1 MDKHFRTMIV
11 SALRCCSIIWTVMV
25 IASLV
30 SCKQGHI
37 PNKDMPELRN
47 DTGVN
52 IVLTFDPDSANGG
65 FWENPAKPEEKSVE
79 PKKLVGKKAGDPL
92 LFSFKPQHETKVFNG
107 WNTAGGSLPEKV
119 PQVSTVYKAVW
130 RALNQG
136 EAFYTVVHL
145 LENADDAGFTPVAS
159 EKRAGV
165 TGSKPTADANIY
177 EGFTY
182 AADIS
187 SLPAEIA
194 ADGTT
199 KIEFKYKRNEVTLTF
214 DLDGGTT
221 ETALT
226 GGNSLTGKWDAKLSL
241 KTPTKQDMA
250 FNGWNTVGGK
260 LPERF
265 PKVSTSYKA
274 LWRDSNAPAP
284 SPSPSP
290 AADNLVKN
298 ATFAETEAAPS
309 NYSAYW
315 DGGQSPKNWNTWVVN
330 TQGAHDG
337 ITFKTADKTFTIA
350 TGATALKNGGIQHTI
365 TLPDTAAGIKYKL
378 KTKIK
383 AVSGSGA
390 GGAALVK
397 LQTKWLIS
405 FTGDDKDFECL
416 ITVKEGNKIS
426 FKDKDGHDQEVA
438 LTGSGNNQIKIELFG
453 SNLKNKT
460 VSFSDISL
468 TKEAAGEQAAP
479 PPSEPPPSQP
489 PTPSPNTET
498 ASYTVEHW
506 QENAADSGFTKYD
519 ADTEAKNGKVGDA
532 PESTP
537 KTYAGF
543 TYDAD
548 SSSIPAKI
556 EASGT
561 VVQLKYKRKQ
571 VTLTFKLDG
580 GSTTTP
586 LNPESTL
593 TGKYGAPL
601 TVEVPTKAGHTCTGW
616 KTSGGTIVSALP
628 GTFPPNEETY
638 TAQWEVANLVKNA
651 DFAETEAASGAFSAY
666 WDGGPSPVSWMTV
679 AKEPLIQGVSFKA
692 ENEIFS
698 ITVKDSPLEL
708 GILQQSISLPD
719 LKTDSVY
726 RLKIKMEMKKNND
739 ASSYGG
745 AGIVKLYNQ
754 ELLKKYSGSNSLN
767 CKIVVKSSTELEIT
781 IEGGISKTVTI
792 PAEERKRTLQL
803 MVYKLKGYVVSF
815 SNISLIKEE

>member
-52 IVLTFDPDSANGG
+52 IVLTFDPNGG
-65 FWENPAKPEEKSVE
+65 FWENPAQPEEKSVE
-79 PKKLVGKKAGDPL
+79 PKKLVGKKAGEPL
-92 LFSFKPQHETKVFNG
+92 LFSPKPQHETKVFNG

-130 RALNQG
+130 RALNKG

-159 EKRAGV
+159 EKRAGL

-274 LWRDSNAPAP
+274 LWRDSKAPAP

-315 DGGQSPKNWNTWVVN
+315 DGGQSPKDWKAWVVN

-337 ITFKTADKTFTIA
+337 ITFKTVDKTFTIA
-350 TGATALKNGGIQHTI
+350 TGATALKNGGIQQTI
-365 TLPDTAAGIKYKL
+365 TLPDTTAGTKYRL
-378 KTKIK
+378 KAKIK
-383 AVSGSGA
+383 AVSQSGA

-397 LQTKWLIS
+397 LQNKWLIS
-405 FTGDDKDFECL
+405 FTGADKDFECL
-416 ITVKEGNKIS
+416 ITVSAGNKIA
-426 FKDKDGHDQEVA
+426 FKDKDGDQEVA
-438 LTGSGNNQIKIELFG
+438 LTGSGKDQIKIELFG

-468 TKEAAGEQAAP
+468 TKEVAGEQAAP

-489 PTPSPNTET
+489 PTPPPSSNTET

-548 SSSIPAKI
+548 SSTIPPKI

-561 VVQLKYKRKQ
+561 VVKLKYKRKQ
-571 VTLTFKLDG
+571 VTLTFYLDG
-580 GSTTTP
+580 GSTTTQ
-586 LNPESTL
+586 LNTGTL
-593 TGKYGAPL
+593 TGKYGTVL
-601 TVEVPTKAGHTCTGW
+601 TVAVPTKAGHTCTGW
-616 KTSGGTIVSALP
+616 KTSGGTVEPALP

-651 DFAETEAASGAFSAY
+651 DFAETEKITNTYWGSNPSPKEWITWTSVADTAGVHFKVENKEFSIMAGNTTLANGGIQQTITLPDTAAGTKYRLKAKIKAVSGSGA
-666 WDGGPSPVSWMTV
+666 GGAALVKLQNKW
-679 AKEPLIQGVSFKA
+679 LINFTGADKDF
-692 ENEIFS
+692 ECL
-698 ITVKDSPLEL
+698 ITVKEGNKIAFKDKEEALTGSDKNQIKIEL
-708 GILQQSISLPD
+708 FGYN
-719 LKTDSVY
+719 LK
-726 RLKIKMEMKKNND
+726 N
-739 ASSYGG
+739 
-745 AGIVKLYNQ
+745 
-754 ELLKKYSGSNSLN
+754 
-767 CKIVVKSSTELEIT
+767 
-781 IEGGISKTVTI
+781 KT
-792 PAEERKRTLQL
+792 
-803 MVYKLKGYVVSF
+803 VSF

>member
-1 MDKHFRTMIV
+1 MEKHFRTMIV
-11 SALRCCSIIWTVMV
+11 SALQCCSIIWTVMV

-52 IVLTFDPDSANGG
+52 IVLTFDPDSDNGG

-79 PKKLVGKKAGDPL
+79 PKKLVGKKAGEPL

-130 RALNQG
+130 RALNKG

-145 LENADDAGFTPVAS
+145 LENADDVGFTPVAS
-159 EKRAGV
+159 EKRAGL

-214 DLDGGTT
+214 DLDGGST

-226 GGNSLTGKWDAKLSL
+226 GGNSLTGKWDAKISL

-298 ATFAETEAAPS
+298 ATFAETEAAS
-309 NYSAYW
+309 GTFSAYW
-315 DGGQSPKNWNTWVVN
+315 STTMSPKGWTTWAKEANIAGV
-330 TQGAHDG
+330 H
-337 ITFKTADKTFTIA
+337 FKTENNAFLVTAGSTKIQDKAGLFQVIELSDITA
-350 TGATALKNGGIQHTI
+350 GATYTLTVTI
-365 TLPDTAAGIKYKL
+365 NVTTNKVEG
-378 KTKIK
+378 
-383 AVSGSGA
+383 GA
-390 GGAALVK
+390 GGALVRIGTIPLWTKYSGNKTYTAKLTVTAEGKVSFENDKNPPQTVMAALSGKDKNQVK
-397 LQTKWLIS
+397 L
-405 FTGDDKDFECL
+405 ECFAY
-416 ITVKEGNKIS
+416 G
-426 FKDKDGHDQEVA
+426 
-438 LTGSGNNQIKIELFG
+438 
-453 SNLKNKT
+453 LKAGT

-479 PPSEPPPSQP
+479 TPSEPSTPQP
-489 PTPSPNTET
+489 PTPPPSPNTET

-519 ADTEAKNGKVGDA
+519 ADTESKNGKIGEA
-532 PESTP
+532 PEATP

-561 VVQLKYKRKQ
+561 VVKLKYKRKQ
-571 VTLTFKLDG
+571 VKLTFVLG
-580 GSTTTP
+580 EGATTTTV
-586 LNPESTL
+586 LESGNTL
-593 TGKYGAPL
+593 TGKYGALL
-601 TVEVPTKAGHTCTGW
+601 TVAVPTKAGHTCTGW

-628 GTFPPNEETY
+628 GTFPSNAETY
-638 TAQWEVANLVKNA
+638 TAQWKVANLVKNA
-651 DFAETEAASGAFSAY
+651 TFAETEAASGTFSAY
-666 WDGGPSPVSWMTV
+666 WDGGQSPKDWKAWV
-679 AKEPLIQGVSFKA
+679 AGNQGAHDGITFKTADKTFTIATGATALKNGGIQQPITLETGVHYTLSV
-692 ENEIFS
+692 
-698 ITVKDSPLEL
+698 TVKLTNASGGTPKGGCEVKFCDKTEIKYGGTHTITFDVVGTASAKLEL
-708 GILQQSISLPD
+708 LAKGLQN
-719 LKTDSVY
+719 
-726 RLKIKMEMKKNND
+726 KKVEFS
-739 ASSYGG
+739 A
-745 AGIVKLYNQ
+745 ITLT
-754 ELLKKYSGSNSLN
+754 KK
-767 CKIVVKSSTELEIT
+767 
-781 IEGGISKTVTI
+781 
-792 PAEERKRTLQL
+792 
-803 MVYKLKGYVVSF
+803 
-815 SNISLIKEE
+815 

>member
-52 IVLTFDPDSANGG
+52 IVLTFDPDSDNGG

-79 PKKLVGKKAGDPL
+79 PKKLVGKKAGEPL

-130 RALNQG
+130 RALNKG

-159 EKRAGV
+159 EKRAGL

-214 DLDGGTT
+214 DLDGGST

-226 GGNSLTGKWDAKLSL
+226 GGNSLTGKWDAKISL

-284 SPSPSP
+284 SPSP

-330 TQGAHDG
+330 TQGTHDG

-365 TLPDTAAGIKYKL
+365 TLPDTAAGTKYKL

-405 FTGDDKDFECL
+405 FTGADKDFECL
-416 ITVKEGNKIS
+416 ITVKEGNKIA
-426 FKDKDGHDQEVA
+426 FEDKDGHDQEVA
-438 LTGSGNNQIKIELFG
+438 LTGSVNNQIKIELFG

-468 TKEAAGEQAAP
+468 TKESAGGQAAP
-479 PPSEPPPSQP
+479 TPSEPSTPQP
-489 PTPSPNTET
+489 PTPPPSPNTET

-519 ADTEAKNGKVGDA
+519 ADTESKNGKIGDA
-532 PESTP
+532 PEVMS
-537 KTYAGF
+537 KEYEGF
-543 TYDAD
+543 TYEV
-548 SSSIPAKI
+548 SISTIPAKI

-561 VVQLKYKRKQ
+561 VVKLKYKRKQ
-571 VTLTFKLDG
+571 VTLTFVLG
-580 GSTTTP
+580 EGATTTTA
-586 LNPESTL
+586 LESGSTL
-593 TGKYGAPL
+593 TRKYGAPL
-601 TVEVPTKAGHTCTGW
+601 TVADPTKAGHTFIGW
-616 KTSGGTIVSALP
+616 KTSGGTVVPALP
-628 GTFPPNEETY
+628 GTFPPNAETY
-638 TAQWEVANLVKNA
+638 TAQWKVANLVKNA
-651 DFAETEAASGAFSAY
+651 DFSKLTDDTSQFKGYWTDKKRTASWNTWAKASGIAGVVFTATDSKFTVQAGNTVFLNGGIQQPITLETGVHYTLSVTVKLTNASGGTPKGGCEVKFCDKTETKYGGTHTITFDVIGTASAKLELLAKGLQNKKVEFSA
-666 WDGGPSPVSWMTV
+666 
-679 AKEPLIQGVSFKA
+679 
-692 ENEIFS
+692 
-698 ITVKDSPLEL
+698 ITL
-708 GILQQSISLPD
+708 
-719 LKTDSVY
+719 T
-726 RLKIKMEMKKNND
+726 KK
-739 ASSYGG
+739 
-745 AGIVKLYNQ
+745 
-754 ELLKKYSGSNSLN
+754 
-767 CKIVVKSSTELEIT
+767 
-781 IEGGISKTVTI
+781 
-792 PAEERKRTLQL
+792 
-803 MVYKLKGYVVSF
+803 
-815 SNISLIKEE
+815 

>member
-1 MDKHFRTMIV
+1 MEKHFRTMIV
-11 SALRCCSIIWTVMV
+11 SALRCCSMIWTVMV

-52 IVLTFDPDSANGG
+52 IVLTFDPDSDNGG

-79 PKKLVGKKAGDPL
+79 PKKLVGKKAGEPL
-92 LFSFKPQHETKVFNG
+92 LFSLKPQHETKVFNG

-130 RALNQG
+130 RALNKG

-165 TGSKPTADANIY
+165 TGSKPTADANVY

-214 DLDGGTT
+214 DLDGGST

-290 AADNLVKN
+290 SPAADNLVKN

-315 DGGQSPKNWNTWVVN
+315 DGGQSPKNWNTWIVN

-350 TGATALKNGGIQHTI
+350 TGATAFKNGGIQQPITLETGVHYTLSVTVKLTNASGGTPKGGCEVKFCDKTEIKYGGTHTI
-365 TLPDTAAGIKYKL
+365 TFDVVGTASAKL
-378 KTKIK
+378 ELLAK
-383 AVSGSGA
+383 G
-390 GGAALVK
+390 
-397 LQTKWLIS
+397 LQNKKVEFS
-405 FTGDDKDFECL
+405 A
-416 ITVKEGNKIS
+416 IT
-426 FKDKDGHDQEVA
+426 
-438 LTGSGNNQIKIELFG
+438 
-453 SNLKNKT
+453 
-460 VSFSDISL
+460 L
-468 TKEAAGEQAAP
+468 TK
-479 PPSEPPPSQP
+479 
-489 PTPSPNTET
+489 
-498 ASYTVEHW
+498 
-506 QENAADSGFTKYD
+506 K
-519 ADTEAKNGKVGDA
+519 
-532 PESTP
+532 
-537 KTYAGF
+537 
-543 TYDAD
+543 
-548 SSSIPAKI
+548 
-556 EASGT
+556 
-561 VVQLKYKRKQ
+561 
-571 VTLTFKLDG
+571 
-580 GSTTTP
+580 
-586 LNPESTL
+586 
-593 TGKYGAPL
+593 
-601 TVEVPTKAGHTCTGW
+601 
-616 KTSGGTIVSALP
+616 
-628 GTFPPNEETY
+628 
-638 TAQWEVANLVKNA
+638 
-651 DFAETEAASGAFSAY
+651 
-666 WDGGPSPVSWMTV
+666 
-679 AKEPLIQGVSFKA
+679 
-692 ENEIFS
+692 
-698 ITVKDSPLEL
+698 
-708 GILQQSISLPD
+708 
-719 LKTDSVY
+719 
-726 RLKIKMEMKKNND
+726 
-739 ASSYGG
+739 
-745 AGIVKLYNQ
+745 
-754 ELLKKYSGSNSLN
+754 
-767 CKIVVKSSTELEIT
+767 
-781 IEGGISKTVTI
+781 
-792 PAEERKRTLQL
+792 
-803 MVYKLKGYVVSF
+803 
-815 SNISLIKEE
+815 

>member
-1 MDKHFRTMIV
+1 MEKHFRTMIV
-11 SALRCCSIIWTVMV
+11 SALRCCSMIWTVMV

-52 IVLTFDPDSANGG
+52 IVLTFDPDSDNGG

-79 PKKLVGKKAGDPL
+79 PKKLVGKKAGEPL
-92 LFSFKPQHETKVFNG
+92 LFSLKPQHETKVFNG

-130 RALNQG
+130 RALNKG

-165 TGSKPTADANIY
+165 TGSKPTADANVY

-214 DLDGGTT
+214 DLDGGST

-290 AADNLVKN
+290 SPAADNLVKN

-315 DGGQSPKNWNTWVVN
+315 DGGQSPKNWNTWIVN

-350 TGATALKNGGIQHTI
+350 TGATALKNGGIRHTI
-365 TLPDTAAGIKYKL
+365 ALPDTAAGTKYRL

-397 LQTKWLIS
+397 LQNKWLIN
-405 FTGDDKDFECL
+405 FTGADNDFECL
-416 ITVKEGNKIS
+416 ITVKEGNKIA
-426 FKDKDGHDQEVA
+426 FKDKDGDKEEA
-438 LTGSGNNQIKIELFG
+438 LTSSGNNQITIELFG
-453 SNLKNKT
+453 YNLKNKT

-468 TKEAAGEQAAP
+468 TKESAGEQAAP
-479 PPSEPPPSQP
+479 
-489 PTPSPNTET
+489 TPET
-498 ASYTVEHW
+498 TSYTVEHW
-506 QENAADSGFTKYD
+506 QENADNNKFTQKDVETKSGKI
-519 ADTEAKNGKVGDA
+519 GDA

-537 KTYAGF
+537 KSYEGF
-543 TYDAD
+543 TYDAG
-548 SSSIPAKI
+548 SSSSPVKI

-561 VVQLKYKRKQ
+561 VVQLKYKRKP
-571 VTLTFKLDG
+571 VTLTFDLDG
-580 GSTTTP
+580 GSTTTQ
-586 LNPESTL
+586 LNTGTL
-593 TGKYGAPL
+593 TGKYGALL
-601 TVEVPTKAGHTCTGW
+601 TVAVPTKAGHTCTGW

-628 GTFPPNEETY
+628 GTFPSNAETY
-638 TAQWEVANLVKNA
+638 TAQWKVANLVKNA
-651 DFAETEAASGAFSAY
+651 TFAETEAASGTFSAY
-666 WDGGPSPVSWMTV
+666 WDGGQSPKDWKAWV
-679 AKEPLIQGVSFKA
+679 AGNQGAHDGITFKTADKTFTIATGATALKNGGIQQPITLETGVHYTLSV
-692 ENEIFS
+692 
-698 ITVKDSPLEL
+698 TVKLTNASGGTPKGGCEVKFCDKTEIKYGGTHTITFDVVGTASAKLEL
-708 GILQQSISLPD
+708 LAKGLQN
-719 LKTDSVY
+719 
-726 RLKIKMEMKKNND
+726 KKVEFS
-739 ASSYGG
+739 A
-745 AGIVKLYNQ
+745 ITLT
-754 ELLKKYSGSNSLN
+754 KK
-767 CKIVVKSSTELEIT
+767 
-781 IEGGISKTVTI
+781 
-792 PAEERKRTLQL
+792 
-803 MVYKLKGYVVSF
+803 
-815 SNISLIKEE
+815 

>member
-1 MDKHFRTMIV
+1 MEKHFRTMIV

-52 IVLTFDPDSANGG
+52 IVLTFDPNGG

-79 PKKLVGKKAGDPL
+79 PKKLVGKKAGEPL
-92 LFSFKPQHETKVFNG
+92 LFSPKPQHETKVFNG

-159 EKRAGV
+159 GKRAGV

-187 SLPAEIA
+187 SLPAAIA

-214 DLDGGTT
+214 DLDGGST

-284 SPSPSP
+284 SP

-298 ATFAETEAAPS
+298 ADFAETEAAPS

-350 TGATALKNGGIQHTI
+350 TGATALKNGGIQHII
-365 TLPDTAAGIKYKL
+365 TLPDMAAGIKYKL

-416 ITVKEGNKIS
+416 ITVMEGNKIA
-426 FKDKDGHDQEVA
+426 FKDKDDHDQEVA

-479 PPSEPPPSQP
+479 
-489 PTPSPNTET
+489 NTET

-506 QENAADSGFTKYD
+506 QENADNNEFTQKDVETKSGKI
-519 ADTEAKNGKVGDA
+519 GDA

-543 TYDAD
+543 TYDAG
-548 SSSIPAKI
+548 SSTIPAKI

-561 VVQLKYKRKQ
+561 VVLKYKRKP
-571 VTLTFKLDG
+571 VKLTFVLG
-580 GSTTTP
+580 EGATTTTV
-586 LNPESTL
+586 LESGDTL
-593 TGKYGAPL
+593 TGKYGALL
-601 TVEVPTKAGHTCTGW
+601 TVAVPTKAGHTCTGW

-628 GTFPPNEETY
+628 DTFPLNAETY
-638 TAQWEVANLVKNA
+638 TAQWKLDNLVNNA
-651 DFAETEAASGAFSAY
+651 DFSKTEGISNTYWGSNPSPKEWITWTSVANTAGVHFKVENKEFSIMAGNTMLANGGIQQTITLPDTAAGTKYKLKTKIKAVSGSGA
-666 WDGGPSPVSWMTV
+666 GGAALVKLQTKW
-679 AKEPLIQGVSFKA
+679 LISFTGA
-692 ENEIFS
+692 DTNFECL
-698 ITVKDSPLEL
+698 ITVKEGNKIAFKDKGGHDQEVALTGSGKNQIKIEL
-708 GILQQSISLPD
+708 FGNT
-719 LKTDSVY
+719 LK
-726 RLKIKMEMKKNND
+726 N
-739 ASSYGG
+739 
-745 AGIVKLYNQ
+745 
-754 ELLKKYSGSNSLN
+754 
-767 CKIVVKSSTELEIT
+767 
-781 IEGGISKTVTI
+781 KT
-792 PAEERKRTLQL
+792 
-803 MVYKLKGYVVSF
+803 VSF

>member
-52 IVLTFDPDSANGG
+52 IVLTFDPDSDNGG

-79 PKKLVGKKAGDPL
+79 PKKLVGKKAGEPL
-92 LFSFKPQHETKVFNG
+92 LFSPKPQHETKVFNG

-130 RALNQG
+130 RALNKG

-145 LENADDAGFTPVAS
+145 LQNADDAGFTPVAS
-159 EKRAGV
+159 EKRAGL

-214 DLDGGTT
+214 DLDGGST

-284 SPSPSP
+284 SP

-298 ATFAETEAAPS
+298 ADFAETEAAPS

-330 TQGAHDG
+330 TQGTYDG

-350 TGATALKNGGIQHTI
+350 TGATALKNGGIQQTI
-365 TLPDTAAGIKYKL
+365 TLQDTAAGTKYRL
-378 KTKIK
+378 KAKIK
-383 AVSGSGA
+383 AVLQSGA

-405 FTGDDKDFECL
+405 FTGADKDFECL
-416 ITVKEGNKIS
+416 ITVKEGNKIA
-426 FKDKDGHDQEVA
+426 FKDKDGDQEVA

-479 PPSEPPPSQP
+479 
-489 PTPSPNTET
+489 NTET

-506 QENAADSGFTKYD
+506 QENADNNEFTQKDVETKSGKI
-519 ADTEAKNGKVGDA
+519 GDA
-532 PESTP
+532 PEATP

-548 SSSIPAKI
+548 SSTIPAKI
-556 EASGT
+556 KASGT
-561 VVQLKYKRKQ
+561 VVKLKYKRKQ
-571 VTLTFKLDG
+571 VTLTFYLDG
-580 GSTTTP
+580 GSTTTQ
-586 LNPESTL
+586 LNTGTL
-593 TGKYGAPL
+593 TGKYGASL
-601 TVEVPTKAGHTCTGW
+601 TVAVPTKAGHTCTGW

-628 GTFPPNEETY
+628 GTFPSNAETY

-651 DFAETEAASGAFSAY
+651 DFSELTDDKSELKDYWTDEKRPASWNTWVDNTQGAAHDGITFKTVEKAFTITTGATTLKNGGIQQTITLPDTAAGTKYRLKTKIKTVSGSGA
-666 WDGGPSPVSWMTV
+666 GGAALVKLQTKW
-679 AKEPLIQGVSFKA
+679 LISFTGA
-692 ENEIFS
+692 DTNFECL
-698 ITVKDSPLEL
+698 ITVKEGNKIAFKDKGGHDQEVALTGSGNNQIKIEL
-708 GILQQSISLPD
+708 F
-719 LKTDSVY
+719 
-726 RLKIKMEMKKNND
+726 
-739 ASSYGG
+739 
-745 AGIVKLYNQ
+745 
-754 ELLKKYSGSNSLN
+754 GSNLKN
-767 CKIVVKSSTELEIT
+767 
-781 IEGGISKTVTI
+781 KT
-792 PAEERKRTLQL
+792 
-803 MVYKLKGYVVSF
+803 VSF